1 MPGAGASRFLTGVR
15 WFNSTISPDG
25 RHVAY
30 ALTGADGSTD
40 AYLANL
46 PVPGVSERIGSA
58 MAGPVFLNNAQI
70 WMMTQAVNHGC
81 AGGEAPK
88 PVIYNV
94 DAHGTAPSIIQGV
107 FLVWP
112 ATSSGA

>member
-1 MPGAGASRFLTGVR
+1 
-15 WFNSTISPDG
+15 
-25 RHVAY
+25 
-30 ALTGADGSTD
+30 
-40 AYLANL
+40 
-46 PVPGVSERIGSA
+46 VPGVSERIGSA

-81 AGGEAPK
+81 AGGEEPK

-94 DAHGTAPSIIQGV
+94 DAHDTAPSIIQGV